1 MKKILKKSNF
11 FTYFILIF
19 ASIIII
25 FPLLITIISA
35 FTVGNVVAFKLE
47 FHNQWTLSNFTRLFS
62 ESMYGQWYVNTL
74 IIAVGTMVF
83 QVITVTLSGYVYSRY
98 SFIGKKQSLIFF
110 LIVQM
115 IPTMSALTAF
125 YVMGL
130 LANGLDQ
137 YWFLT
142 LIYIGGGI
150 PMNTWLMKGYF
161 DTIPISLDESAKLD
175 GAGSFRIFA
184 QIVAPLVKPMIAVQA
199 LWAFMTP
206 FGDYMLSKFL
216 LRSPDRTTVAVGL
229 QTFIN
234 DTRNQRVTLFAAGA
248 ILVAL
253 PIAALF
259 FYLQKYFV
267 AGLSNGG
274 VKG

>member
-19 ASIIII
+19 VSIIII

-35 FTVGNVVAFKLE
+35 FTEGNVVAFKLE

-130 LANGLDQ
+130 LVNGLDQ

-216 LRSPDRTTVAVGL
+216 LRSPGRMTVAVGL